1 MRHVDPGALLV
12 GMIDRRTFLGLGVA
26 GVLALGLWPVRVL
39 GGVGGV
45 GGGGVGEFL
54 GGGGGG
60 VGAGV
65 GDGEFLAE
73 VGGPELRE
81 FLQRLKVRPFDR
93 DYLFVKHN
101 LAG

>member
-1 MRHVDPGALLV
+1 
-12 GMIDRRTFLGLGVA
+12 
-26 GVLALGLWPVRVL
+26 L

-45 GGGGVGEFL
+45 GGGEFL
-54 GGGGGG
+54 
-60 VGAGV
+60 
-65 GDGEFLAE
+65 DE
-73 VGGPELRE
+73 VGGPEFRE

>member
-12 GMIDRRTFLGLGVA
+12 GMMDRRTFLGLGVA

-39 GGVGGV
+39 GGVGG
-45 GGGGVGEFL
+45 GGVGEFL
-54 GGGGGG
+54 
-60 VGAGV
+60 
-65 GDGEFLAE
+65 DE

>member
-45 GGGGVGEFL
+45 GGVSFWAAAGAL
-54 GGGGGG
+54 GLVMGL
-60 VGAGV
+60 VMAS
-65 GDGEFLAE
+65 FW
-73 VGGPELRE
+73 
-81 FLQRLKVRPFDR
+81 LKWAVPSFGS
-93 DYLFVKHN
+93 FCS
-101 LAG
+101 G

>member
-45 GGGGVGEFL
+45 GGGEFL
-54 GGGGGG
+54 G

-73 VGGPELRE
+73 VGGPEFRE

>member
-1 MRHVDPGALLV
+1 M
-12 GMIDRRTFLGLGVA
+12 MDRRTFLGLGVA

>member
-1 MRHVDPGALLV
+1 
-12 GMIDRRTFLGLGVA
+12 MIDRRTFLGLGVA

>member
-1 MRHVDPGALLV
+1 
-12 GMIDRRTFLGLGVA
+12 
-26 GVLALGLWPVRVL
+26 
-39 GGVGGV
+39 
-45 GGGGVGEFL
+45 
-54 GGGGGG
+54 
-60 VGAGV
+60 
-65 GDGEFLAE
+65 LAE

>member
-45 GGGGVGEFL
+45 G
-54 GGGGGG
+54 
-60 VGAGV
+60 
-65 GDGEFLAE
+65 DGEFLAE

>member
-45 GGGGVGEFL
+45 GGGEFL
-54 GGGGGG
+54 
-60 VGAGV
+60 
-65 GDGEFLAE
+65 DE
-73 VGGPELRE
+73 VGGPEFRE

>member
-12 GMIDRRTFLGLGVA
+12 GMMDRRTFLGLGVA

-54 GGGGGG
+54 
-60 VGAGV
+60 
-65 GDGEFLAE
+65 DE
-73 VGGPELRE
+73 VGGPEFRE

>member
-12 GMIDRRTFLGLGVA
+12 GMMDRRTFLGLGVA

-39 GGVGGV
+39 GGVGG
-45 GGGGVGEFL
+45 GGV
-54 GGGGGG
+54 
-60 VGAGV
+60 
-65 GDGEFLAE
+65 GEFLAE
-73 VGGPELRE
+73 VGGPEFRE

>member
-1 MRHVDPGALLV
+1 M

>member
-12 GMIDRRTFLGLGVA
+12 GMMDRRTFLGLGVA

-39 GGVGGV
+39 GGVGG
-45 GGGGVGEFL
+45 GGVGEFL
-54 GGGGGG
+54 GGGGGAG
-60 VGAGV
+60 VGDGV

-73 VGGPELRE
+73 VGGPEFRE